1 MNRKERILGHTKANL
16 TSIVSKKPSD
26 TEGDNGDFAVGST
39 ASGVSLFSKINNKW
53 YEFASDTS
61 METTPR
67 VRGTAWHFHEAAH
80 TNNHTFFV
88 QLNGFGIV
96 GDSVD
101 GGSAADYTDAAVLI
115 LPFDTRVLTMSLW
128 GAPVLGSV
136 TVSVYNV
143 PNGTRADSADTS
155 QLIETSPIAL
165 FGTAHT
171 TRTITFSGDYILKAG
186 SGMYLRFRMNDGNQ
200 VLWDGQDEGDY
211 YSFSFVLTL
220 DLDVP
225 V

>member
-26 TEGDNGDFAVGST
+26 TEGDNGDFAVGIT
-39 ASGVSLFSKINNKW
+39 IGGVSLFAKINNKW

-101 GGSAADYTDAAVLI
+101 GGDAADYTDAAVLI

-128 GAPVLGSV
+128 GAPVLGDV
-136 TVSVYNV
+136 TVSIYNV
-143 PNGTRADSADTS
+143 PNGTRADSSVAS
-155 QLIETSPIAL
+155 QFTEISSTVNFSA
-165 FGTAHT
+165 AYT
-171 TRTITFSGDYILKAG
+171 TQTINFSGDYTLKAG
-186 SGMYLRFRMNDGNQ
+186 SGMYIKFIVNGGENPT
-200 VLWDGQDEGDY
+200 WIGQDEGEKFV
-211 YSFSFVLTL
+211 FSFILTL